1 MATDQHPDPLPG
13 DIIQITDIEHWG
25 HSHLALVQEVRR
37 WGAGCVIRCPGEQG
51 GATAETYV
59 RLSRRQFVICG
70 NAALLPGDIAEA
82 RKQAFLT
89 AQAVAREA
97 GK

>member
-1 MATDQHPDPLPG
+1 MATDQAPEPFPG

-37 WGAGCVIRCPGEQG
+37 WGAGVVIRCPGEQG
-51 GATAETYV
+51 GPTTETYV

-70 NAALLPGDIAEA
+70 NAALLPGDLAEA
-82 RKQAFLT
+82 RQQAIAT

-97 GK
+97 GQ